1 MEYFS
6 TIPRMSVKKLISLG
20 LDVKLSQ
27 DRRTMRIKVSD
38 NNLIK
43 FKCDLIEEDY
53 PDCLP
58 ESSSILELNFDQ
70 PIKRKDSTLS
80 YFSSNQSDDLIF
92 GYFHNDF
99 LPSIGIQPCGVMFY
113 SL

>member
-1 MEYFS
+1 MDYFS
-6 TIPRMSVKKLISLG
+6 TIPRTSVKKLISLG
-20 LDVKLSQ
+20 LNVELSQ
-27 DRRTMRIKVSD
+27 DRITMRIKVSD

-53 PDCLP
+53 PGCLP
-58 ESSSILELNFDQ
+58 ESSSILELDFDQ

-92 GYFHNDF
+92 GYFHYDF

>member
-20 LDVKLSQ
+20 LDVELSK
-27 DRRTMRIKVSD
+27 DRRTMRFKISD
-38 NNLIK
+38 NDLIK

-70 PIKRKDSTLS
+70 PIKIKDSTLS